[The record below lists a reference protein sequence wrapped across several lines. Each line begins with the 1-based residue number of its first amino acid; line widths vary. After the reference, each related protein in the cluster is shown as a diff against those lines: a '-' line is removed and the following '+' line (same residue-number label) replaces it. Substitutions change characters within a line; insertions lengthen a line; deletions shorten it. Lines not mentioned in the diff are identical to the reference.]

1 MRIIGTGSALPSMVV
16 TNQDLTKFLDTSDEW
31 ISTRTGIK
39 ERRVLSTESLA
50 SLASKAA
57 EAALDSAGLTGKD
70 IDFILCST
78 VQGEWVTPGL
88 SCVVQRDLGA
98 ACPALDVNGACAG
111 FVYALDV
118 ADAFIK
124 SGKAGRV
131 LVVCAEAMSHIVNW
145 TRREECVLFGDG
157 AGAVVVDGGE
167 GLLAMRLTANGGAMP
182 LYMRSSTG
190 NSPFETQPFAQ
201 DFLHMAGQEVYRFA
215 VNACVEDLRAILSH
229 AGIAQGEVD
238 YFLLHQ
244 ANFRILE
251 AVRARMEQP
260 PEKFPHNLE
269 RYGNTS
275 SATVPILLDE
285 LNRAGALKPGQ
296 TLAISAFGA
305 GLVTGACLIRWNP

>member
-1 MRIIGTGSALPSMVV
+1 MVV

-31 ISTRTGIK
+31 ISTRTGIR
-39 ERRVLSTESLA
+39 ERRVLSTESLDC
-50 SLASKAA
+50 LASKAA
-57 EAALDSAGLTGKD
+57 KSALDCAGLTAKD

-78 VQGEWVTPGL
+78 VQGEWVTPAL
-88 SCVVQRDLGA
+88 SCAVQRDLGA
-98 ACPALDVNGACAG
+98 ACPALDINGACAG

-118 ADAFIK
+118 ADAFLK

-131 LVVCAEAMSHIVNW
+131 LIVCAEAMTRIVDW
-145 TRREECVLFGDG
+145 MRREECVLFGDG

-167 GLLAMRLTANGGAMP
+167 GLLAMRLTTRGDSKV
-182 LYMRSSTG
+182 LYMRASTG
-190 NSPFETQPFAQ
+190 NSPFETHPIAQ

-215 VNACVEDLRAILSH
+215 VSACMEDLRTILAQ
-229 AGIAQGEVD
+229 AGITEGEVD

-275 SATVPILLDE
+275 SATIPILLNE
-285 LNRAGALKPGQ
+285 LNRAGALTAGH
-296 TLAISAFGA
+296 TLALSAFGA

>member
-1 MRIIGTGSALPSMVV
+1 MRIIATGSSLPSLVV

-31 ISTRTGIK
+31 ISTRTGIR

-50 SLASKAA
+50 SLASNAA
-57 EAALDSAGLTGKD
+57 KAALDSVGLTEKD

-78 VQGEWVTPGL
+78 VQGEWVTPAL
-88 SCVVQRDLGA
+88 SCMVQRDLDA
-98 ACPALDVNGACAG
+98 SCPALDINGACAG
-111 FVYALDV
+111 FVYALDI
-118 ADAFIK
+118 ADAFLK
-124 SGKAGRV
+124 SGKAERV
-131 LVVCAEAMSHIVNW
+131 LIVCAEAMTHIVDW

-167 GLLAMRLTANGGAMP
+167 GLLAMRLTTRGDNKP
-182 LYMRSSTG
+182 LFMRASTG
-190 NSPFETQPFAQ
+190 NSPFETNPAQQ
-201 DFLHMAGQEVYRFA
+201 DFLHMTGQEVYRFA
-215 VNACVEDLRAILSH
+215 VSACVEDLRLILSK
-229 AGIAQGEVD
+229 AGIDQGEVD

-251 AVRARMEQP
+251 AVRARMDQP

-285 LNRAGALKPGQ
+285 LNRSGALKPGQ
-296 TLAISAFGA
+296 TLALSAFGA

>member
-1 MRIIGTGSALPSMVV
+1 MVV
-16 TNQDLTKFLDTSDEW
+16 TNEDLTKFLDTSDEW
-31 ISTRTGIK
+31 ISTRTGIR
-39 ERRVLSTESLA
+39 ERRVLSTESLND
-50 SLASKAA
+50 LASKAA
-57 EAALDSAGLTGKD
+57 KAALESAGLTEKD

-78 VQGEWVTPGL
+78 VQGEWVTPAL
-88 SCVVQRDLGA
+88 SCMVQRELGA
-98 ACPALDVNGACAG
+98 ACPVLDINGACAG

-118 ADAFIK
+118 ADAFLK
-124 SGKAGRV
+124 SGKARRV
-131 LVVCAEAMSHIVNW
+131 LIVCAEAMSHIADW

-167 GLLAMRLTANGGAMP
+167 GLLAMRLTTRGDSA
-182 LYMRSSTG
+182 LLHMRASTG
-190 NSPFETQPFAQ
+190 NSPFETHPAQQ

-215 VNACVEDLRAILSH
+215 VSACVEDLRAILSQ
-229 AGIAQGEVD
+229 AGIAQGKVD

-275 SATVPILLDE
+275 SATIPILLDE
-285 LNRAGALKPGQ
+285 MNRAGLLKAGQMLAL
-296 TLAISAFGA
+296 SAFGA